1 MHVQIK
7 MKNLLNI
14 QLNMAHNDINKAT
27 KVQIKYFKYKKKIIA
42 IIINIYIY
50 ILKERK
56 NRVKV

>member
-1 MHVQIK
+1 
-7 MKNLLNI
+7 
-14 QLNMAHNDINKAT
+14 MAHNDINKAT